1 MPRFSTEILV
11 IGGGATG
18 LGVARDAALRG
29 FKTILVEKGDLAHG
43 TSGRYHGLLHS
54 GARYVVRDPQS
65 AADCYRE
72 NLTLKKILPAAIENT
87 GGLFVALP
95 EDPPEY
101 VEPFL
106 AGCQAA
112 GIPAEEI
119 PPALALKEEPLLN
132 SKIVRAFRVPDAA
145 CDSFDATH
153 ALERSIREIGGEVWV
168 RHTIVKLLREGMRL
182 VGAEVENVLTG
193 ERVLIGADLVINC
206 AGAWAGLIAALAK
219 CPVKITPGKGTMLA
233 MNSRLVN
240 TVVNRLKLASDG
252 DALVPIGT
260 VAVMGTTEIV
270 IDNPDRYSIEDEE
283 IELLLSEGEK
293 LIPRF
298 RDFRAL
304 RAWAGVRPLFDLT
317 PLPPLLKRPST
328 SLRSAQGSASGEGGG
343 VARSA
348 GEGGEASRL
357 ISRAHYVLDHAE
369 RDGVEGFISIV
380 GGKFTTFRLMA
391 EQAVDLACRKLSTE
405 RKCLTAEMM
414 VDPPEKKFH
423 TLGQRWGEIESL
435 EKTEIICECEL
446 VTRAQVEQALRHS
459 GSWVLND
466 LRRDLRLGMGPCQ
479 GGFCAYRAAG
489 LLHEVFLT
497 AESAENAK
505 QIEPHLISA
514 LSALSAVKAPPEVK
528 ATNAALIEFLQE
540 RWKGLRP
547 VMWGANLRQL
557 ELDLTIYRSLLGA
570 DRLPVTRPPEEYPSE
585 KTS

>member
-1 MPRFSTEILV
+1 MSRFSTEILV

-29 FKTILVEKGDLAHG
+29 FKTLLVEKGDLAHG

-54 GARYVVRDPQS
+54 GARYVVRDPRS

-72 NLTLKKILPAAIENT
+72 NLTLKKILPSAIENT

-101 VEPFL
+101 VEPFV
-106 AGCQAA
+106 AGCQVA

-119 PPALALKEEPLLN
+119 SPAVALKEEPLLN
-132 SKIVRAFRVPDAA
+132 PKIVRAFHVPDAA

-153 ALERSIREIGGEVWV
+153 ALERSIRESGGEVWV
-168 RHTIVKLLREGMRL
+168 RHKVVKLLREKTRV
-182 VGAEVENVLTG
+182 VGAELENVLTG
-193 ERVLIGADLVINC
+193 ERITLGADLVINC
-206 AGAWAGLIAALAK
+206 AGAWAGLVAALAK

-240 TVVNRLKLASDG
+240 TVVNRLKPASDG

-260 VAVMGTTEIV
+260 VAVMGTTEII
-270 IDNPDRYSIEDEE
+270 IDNPDQYSIGDEE
-283 IELLLSEGEK
+283 IELLLAEGEK

-298 RDFRAL
+298 REFRAL
-304 RAWAGVRPLFDLT
+304 RAWAGVRPLFQERAPHRT
-317 PLPPLLKRPST
+317 ST
-328 SLRSAQGSASGEGGG
+328 LSGAERSRRVASDEGET
-343 VARSA
+343 
-348 GEGGEASRL
+348 SRL
-357 ISRAHYVLDHAE
+357 ISRSHHVLDHAE

-391 EQAVDLACRKLSTE
+391 EQAMDLACHKLSVE
-405 RKCLTAEMM
+405 RTCRTAEIS

-423 TLGQRWGEIESL
+423 TLGQRLAEVESS

-446 VTRAQVEQALRHS
+446 VTREQVEQALRHS
-459 GSWVLND
+459 GSLVLND
-466 LRRDLRLGMGPCQ
+466 LRRELRLGMGPCQ

-489 LLHEVFLT
+489 ILHEAFLT
-497 AESAENAK
+497 AENAESAERK
-505 QIEPHLISA
+505 RERKKEKEKEKKEEISA
-514 LSALSAVKAPPEVK
+514 DSANSAVNLPPELK
-528 ATNAALIEFLQE
+528 TTNAALIEFLQE

-557 ELDLTIYRSLLGA
+557 ELDLAIYRSLLGA
-570 DRLPVTRPPEEYPSE
+570 DRLPGARPPEEYPSE